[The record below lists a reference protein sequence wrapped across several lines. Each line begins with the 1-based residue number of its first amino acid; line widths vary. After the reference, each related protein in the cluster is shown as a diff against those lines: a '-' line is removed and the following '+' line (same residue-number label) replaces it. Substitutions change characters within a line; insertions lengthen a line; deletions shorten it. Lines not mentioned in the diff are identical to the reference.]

1 MNESSKNPV
10 VVIVDDED
18 LVLQSISSF
27 LELETDYEVLTFNSA
42 QKALEE
48 INRRPIDLVIS
59 DFLMPE
65 MNGLEFLVEVRKFF
79 PDIPLILI
87 TGYADK
93 ENAINSINKIGLF
106 QYIEKPWDNDQLK
119 IAIRNGL
126 HSKELKEA
134 LMNKVKE
141 LDKVLLDRDRLV
153 EHDNL
158 MKNEL
163 ALAQRLQVKMLP
175 DNPLLY
181 NGIEICARYKPA
193 LEIGG
198 DFYDVISLADN
209 QLAILIADVT
219 GHGIQAALSTSLL
232 KFAFSSY
239 SGRQVKASEILG
251 GMNKILHQI
260 LPMDIFVA
268 ALVIVINPLSGDTT
282 IVNGGIPHPFL
293 IKREE
298 RKIEKIPVNGL
309 ILGFTDN
316 EIYETGE
323 EYQFVLKSNESL
335 ILFTDGVT
343 EAENEGGKF
352 FEDGHL
358 VKYLFTNL
366 NKGLE
371 TVLDGILEKVDQF
384 IHSHKNR
391 DDITIIG
398 IDKISS

>member
-1 MNESSKNPV
+1 MSSKSPV

-27 LELETDYEVLTFNSA
+27 LELETDYEVLTFNSPK
-42 QKALEE
+42 KALEE
-48 INRRPIDLVIS
+48 INNRPVDIVIS

-65 MNGLEFLVEVRKFF
+65 MNGLEFLVEVRKYF

-106 QYIEKPWDNDQLK
+106 QYIEKPWENDQLQ
-119 IAIRNGL
+119 IVIRNGL
-126 HSKELKEA
+126 QNKDLKEA
-134 LMNKVKE
+134 LMKKVKE
-141 LDKVLLDRDRLV
+141 LDNVLLDRDRLV
-153 EHDNL
+153 EHNNL

-163 ALAQRLQVKMLP
+163 TLARRLQVKMLP
-175 DNPLLY
+175 DNPLSH
-181 NGIEICARYKPA
+181 NGIRVCAKYKPA

-209 QLAILIADVT
+209 RLAIVIADVT

-232 KFAFSSY
+232 KFAFSSF
-239 SGRQVKASEILG
+239 SGLEVKAEEILG
-251 GMNKILHQI
+251 GMNKILHHI
-260 LPMDIFVA
+260 LPIDIFVA
-268 ALVIVINPLSGDTT
+268 AMVITINPLNGLGT

-293 IKREE
+293 LKRKE

-309 ILGFTDN
+309 ILGFTDEN
-316 EIYETGE
+316 IYKTGE
-323 EYQFVLKSNESL
+323 QYHFALKENESL

-343 EAENEGGKF
+343 EAENQDGIF
-352 FEDGHL
+352 FEDGQL
-358 VKYLFTNL
+358 VKYLSSIL
-366 NKGLE
+366 DKDGE
-371 TVLDGILEKVDQF
+371 TVLDGILSQVEQF
-384 IHSHKNR
+384 IHSKKNR